1 MKAGFRMPTGTEF
14 ILAATRFRPRS
25 SLATLSMTRSTFPAP
40 RFRALGHGFCLA
52 LATLLCGLVVMPAVR
67 AQDADDDSAAS
78 VGTRR
83 LLERLSDPDDP
94 ARQMPDVVLW
104 ILDRVAAD
112 PEASPDLKKEVPF
125 RRATALV
132 ASSRNEMDAK
142 KRQAIYDEADREID
156 KFLADSPTNR
166 QAIDAYWQKGNLLIQ
181 RGRAKVELAKRPDQ
195 DPKKLHPE
203 AVALFDRA
211 LTCLQAKFKSGEEIT
226 EITNAE
232 DAIKQTLREVD
243 QRIAELKETTTP
255 DKAGK
260 DKPPA
265 AKPKPGTPPRAAP
278 KPKPQKR
285 RRPNAVER
293 QLEQLEAQQEQLR
306 QKLLQTRLMV
316 GEVLFEKSK
325 AFEAGSDEWKKA
337 LEESASR
344 HKELAERYPSKAA
357 GVFAQLYRG
366 RNDALLGK
374 AAEAIESLDSIFAIQ
389 DQKPLVLRLKA
400 QSLNFALPVRL
411 GDKEKKL
418 PPLDD
423 KQVDAI
429 AKFALAPVKA
439 PLKLD
444 ADWLG
449 VKYRTA
455 ALLDARADGLPA
467 GDKKKSGLQ
476 RDAKKLAMEVAR
488 VGKEFSKEAR
498 ELAAKLGKD
507 LPEGPEEEATFAT
520 LLADANGELAL
531 MRAKKEESKS
541 LAASG
546 DAAASA
552 AAASTANACR
562 DKAVKLLGQALDR
575 SRGVDIAEVNR
586 ARSIMSSLFYDARR
600 FHDAVAL
607 AGFVAE
613 KYPRAAG
620 SPQSARIVLASLDQL
635 SRQGDGEWKES
646 ARQRREA
653 FARYALQAFP
663 NDAVAGDAVGVLV
676 QAASESGDPDKIV
689 ALIDGLPADSAGRAD
704 VLQRSGVALWREV
717 QLKRQLDESD
727 RPAAER
733 INGWKAKATKSL
745 DEGLAAA
752 GGEDVPV
759 TPGLVNAALSRANI
773 FIDDGDIKAALALLE
788 HPRFGP
794 WTVVSAGRPEFSEG
808 RLAEGALVV
817 SLRSFILAQ
826 ETEKAQQCMALLE
839 KVAGDPGKLTDLYRR
854 MGLEL
859 QGQLEGLAG
868 GKAVTADVRDKAAQ
882 ILTGFEQFLDKVA
895 ERDEKISSQFWVA
908 STYLTLGSGKGLGAI
923 VAKDKAKLYLDRAAA
938 VFDKLLKKGGDEV
951 STFEPQIRFKIAGVL
966 RERERFDE
974 AQSHIDWIFAD
985 AKRQNLLDAQIEAA
999 ELLEATGRKA
1009 AADAGGDKEKLAAAD
1024 RLLGEAVVGRKAA
1037 GIWGW
1042 GNLAGKVARQVGTGG
1057 RADEVFYDAR
1067 LRTARCMVARSQ
1079 LDGKEQARKDKLLA
1093 DAADVVIKTRKLYP
1107 TLGGDASRKRFD
1119 ALLREIQKLQGVVNP
1134 GGFKDVDDQEA
1145 RGAAPK

>member
-1 MKAGFRMPTGTEF
+1 MELGFRSPSGSHPPATRLLPPSF
-14 ILAATRFRPRS
+14 LAALAMTVSVHTARHLHSPRGLGMALVAMLCWL
-25 SLATLSMTRSTFPAP
+25 LA
-40 RFRALGHGFCLA
+40 
-52 LATLLCGLVVMPAVR
+52 MPAVR
-67 AQDADDDSAAS
+67 AQDGDDDLAS
-78 VGTRR
+78 GVGTRR

-104 ILDRVAAD
+104 ILERVAAD

-260 DKPPA
+260 DNPPA
-265 AKPKPGTPPRAAP
+265 AKPKPGTPPRVAP
-278 KPKPQKR
+278 KPRPQKR
-285 RRPNAVER
+285 RRPNAVDR
-293 QLEQLEAQQEQLR
+293 QLEQLEVQQEQLR

-316 GEVLFEKSK
+316 GETLFEK
-325 AFEAGSDEWKKA
+325 AKA
-337 LEESASR
+337 LEPGSDMWKKTLEDSAAR
-344 HKELAERYPSKAA
+344 HKDLAERYPSKAA
-357 GVFAQLYRG
+357 GVFAQLYQG
-366 RNDALLGK
+366 RNLALLGK
-374 AAEAIESLDSIFAIQ
+374 DAEAIEALDSIFEIK

-400 QSLNFALPVRL
+400 LALNFALPVRL
-411 GDKEKKL
+411 GDKDKKL
-418 PPLDD
+418 PALDD
-423 KQVDAI
+423 KQVDVI
-429 AKFALAPVKA
+429 SKFALAPVKA
-439 PLKLD
+439 PLRLD

-488 VGKEFSKEAR
+488 LGKEFSRESR

-520 LLADANGELAL
+520 LLADANGELAM

-541 LAASG
+541 LAAAG
-546 DAAASA
+546 EAAASA
-552 AAASTANACR
+552 AAATAANAAR
-562 DKAVKLLGQALDR
+562 DKSLKLLGQAIER
-575 SRGVDIAEVNR
+575 SRGVEIADVNR
-586 ARSIMSSLFYDARR
+586 ARSIMANLLYDARR

-620 SPQSARIVLASLDQL
+620 APQSARIVLASLDQL
-635 SRQGDGEWKES
+635 SRQGDGTWKES
-646 ARQRREA
+646 ARERREA
-653 FARYALQAFP
+653 FARYSLQAYP

-689 ALIDGLPADSAGRAD
+689 ALIDGVPADSAGRAD
-704 VLQRSGVALWREV
+704 VLQRAGVALWREV

-727 RPAAER
+727 RPAAEKIGAWR
-733 INGWKAKATKSL
+733 AKATTSL
-745 DEGLAAA
+745 DESLAAA
-752 GGEDVPV
+752 GGEDVAV
-759 TPGLVNAALSRANI
+759 NPGLVNAALSRANI
-773 FIDDGDIKAALALLE
+773 AIDDGDIAGAGKLLE
-788 HPRFGP
+788 HPKYGP
-794 WTVVSAGRPEFSEG
+794 WTVVSVGKPEFSEG
-808 RLAEGALVV
+808 RLAEGSLVV
-817 SLRSFILAQ
+817 ALRYFILAQ

-839 KVAGDPGKLTDLYRR
+839 KVAGDPGKLTNLYRQ

-859 QGQLEGLAG
+859 QGQLEGLAV
-868 GKAVTADVRDKAAQ
+868 GKTVTAEAREKAAR
-882 ILTGFEQFLDKVA
+882 ILAGFEQFLDKVA

-908 STYLTLGSGKGLGAI
+908 STYLTLGSGKGTGAI
-923 VAKDKAKLYLDRAAA
+923 VAKDKAKAYLDRAAA
-938 VFDKLLKKGGDEV
+938 VFEKLLKKGGEV
-951 STFEPQIRFKIAGVL
+951 AEYEPQIRFKIAGVL

-974 AQSHIDWIFAD
+974 AQTHIDWIFAD

-999 ELLEATGRKA
+999 ELLEAAGRKA
-1009 AADAGGDKEKLAAAD
+1009 AADAGGDKEKLASAD

-1079 LDGKEQARKDKLLA
+1079 LDGKEQAKKDKLLA
-1093 DAADVVIKTRKLYP
+1093 DAADVIIKTRKLYP
-1107 TLGGDASRKRFD
+1107 ALGGDASRKRFD
-1119 ALLREIQKLQGVVNP
+1119 ALLREIQKLQGVANP

-1145 RGAAPK
+1145 RATATR